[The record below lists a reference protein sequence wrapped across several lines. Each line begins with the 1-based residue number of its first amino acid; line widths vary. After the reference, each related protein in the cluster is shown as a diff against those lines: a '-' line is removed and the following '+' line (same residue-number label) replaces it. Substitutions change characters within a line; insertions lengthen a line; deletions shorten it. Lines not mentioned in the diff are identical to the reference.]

1 MSVREL
7 DKTYF
12 AGLPVLL
19 PVAQSWPQ
27 DVYSLSHVAVPFP
40 PDDDLYGREPRVKNR
55 YGISLGTIA
64 LWGETSVLSV
74 GKEALMRVTSN
85 PFYDYMQER
94 INSRIGDQKSNV
106 PLWREYVRSH

>member
-1 MSVREL
+1 MSHENATT
-7 DKTYF
+7 D
-12 AGLPVLL
+12 AGSGVLTR
-19 PVAQSWPQ
+19 
-27 DVYSLSHVAVPFP
+27 DVT
-40 PDDDLYGREPRVKNR
+40 VKNR

-94 INSRIGDQKSNV
+94 IDSRIGNGEK
-106 PLWREYVRSH
+106 